1 MAASGQPTPGHCAA
15 TLIAP
20 NKVATAG
27 HCIKPHLCGRL
38 AFVFGATSD
47 AMVFG
52 TRFAAD
58 LRYSCASVE
67 ISESTGGQ
75 DWAVVRLDRSVPD
88 SVASPVRVASTEV
101 TIGTPVMCIGH
112 PDDLPR
118 KYAGDAQVNEVMQ
131 SGTDAFRFA
140 TNLDTFVGSS
150 GSGVFDIERR
160 EMVGI
165 LVSGR
170 RDYDDKGCAITYPL
184 ERGGEWVTGAKL
196 LLPYS
201 SVPASSASSPPPPSP
216 PPHPPPHPPSAPPA
230 ILDGGDDSAS
240 FVISVAAGAS
250 AAAVACLCL
259 AACVALKVASPHG
272 QGSVKP
278 PKAEQKPKVEP
289 EPEEKK
295 RTKVGISVKP
305 PKAEQKT
312 KTGPEHIKKQ
322 VDGKPNQQ
330 VKKPIKRTAHD
341 EKHYVM
347 LLSETKFKEMETQ
360 HASVFKNDS
369 LLDAIVYVNEDSN
382 KASFKIGCI
391 NPHLLKKDVKANT
404 NMSFAIPNKPEEQRR
419 YQEVRLNVTYF
430 KNDLK
435 DNVQQKQIY
444 AIEKQK
450 LESQMKKFDDATIL
464 YKI

>member
-1 MAASGQPTPGHCAA
+1 MPPEWTLIGDAVAMIYDTQGNRVFDSQGVFQYEQSLHDKHGDCDGTPLRFSGQPTPGHCAA

-201 SVPASSASSPPPPSP
+201 SVPAPSASSPPPPSP

-278 PKAEQKPKVEP
+278 PKAEQAPGG
-289 EPEEKK
+289 
-295 RTKVGISVKP
+295 T
-305 PKAEQKT
+305 
-312 KTGPEHIKKQ
+312 TGNAAQ
-322 VDGKPNQQ
+322 N
-330 VKKPIKRTAHD
+330 
-341 EKHYVM
+341 
-347 LLSETKFKEMETQ
+347 
-360 HASVFKNDS
+360 
-369 LLDAIVYVNEDSN
+369 
-382 KASFKIGCI
+382 C
-391 NPHLLKKDVKANT
+391 
-404 NMSFAIPNKPEEQRR
+404 
-419 YQEVRLNVTYF
+419 
-430 KNDLK
+430 
-435 DNVQQKQIY
+435 
-444 AIEKQK
+444 
-450 LESQMKKFDDATIL
+450 
-464 YKI
+464 